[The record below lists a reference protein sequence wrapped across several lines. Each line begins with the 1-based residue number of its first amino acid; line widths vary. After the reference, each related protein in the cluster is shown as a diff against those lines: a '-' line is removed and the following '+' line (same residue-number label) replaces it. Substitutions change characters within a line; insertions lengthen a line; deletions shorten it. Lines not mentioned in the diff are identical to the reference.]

1 MHWPPPCTG
10 ASWAGSS
17 LSKILLLVEGGLDPL
32 FSFERIVCT
41 QDLLTLLTRLT
52 KTLLGAEVRPTPTSQ
67 ESEIGLQVCAQRET
81 GKQSPDPG
89 GDAHPHLGRPQ
100 GGVNISQEKGIIQ
113 DTQESRD
120 LEVGERG
127 R

>member
-1 MHWPPPCTG
+1 M
-10 ASWAGSS
+10 
-17 LSKILLLVEGGLDPL
+17 
-32 FSFERIVCT
+32 
-41 QDLLTLLTRLT
+41 

-67 ESEIGLQVCAQRET
+67 ESEIGLQVCAQSET

-100 GGVNISQEKGIIQ
+100 GGVNISQEKGVIQ

-120 LEVGERG
+120 LEVGEGGTDSG
-127 R
+127 REGRVLRAGAASTTGSPNPSSQTRAIESV